1 MTAVLENLVTA
12 AFTVVALGLTV
23 IAFRAYRHSRSR
35 KVLLLSTGFL
45 LFLVKGAM
53 LSAGLF
59 LVTPWQELLL
69 PSIVLDLGILAVF
82 YIAVLT

>member
-1 MTAVLENLVTA
+1 VAAIVENLVTA

-23 IAFRAYRHSRSR
+23 IAVRAYRYSESR
-35 KVLLLSTGFL
+35 KVLLLATGFF

-59 LVTPWQELLL
+59 FLSPWEQLLL
-69 PSIVLDLGILAVF
+69 PSIVFDLAILGVF
-82 YIAVLT
+82 YGAVLA